1 MLIWAISGKYTYPL
15 SVTLEDREPMVFFR
29 KGQIANFGKKT
40 PQVQRKTPQE
50 ILIIHPSPTKLP
62 FYLPPSFTKKACKFV
77 IKRDSKEF
85 LEVAIGIERLQQNTL
100 VKLRFLDSDSG
111 QV

>member
-15 SVTLEDREPMVFFR
+15 SVPLEDIREPMVFFR

-50 ILIIHPSPTKLP
+50 ILIIPPPGAFYSNHRPITSQQVGTK
-62 FYLPPSFTKKACKFV
+62 
-77 IKRDSKEF
+77 E
-85 LEVAIGIERLQQNTL
+85 
-100 VKLRFLDSDSG
+100 
-111 QV
+111 

>member
-50 ILIIHPSPTKLP
+50 ILIIPPLVHFIRTIAPSPL
-62 FYLPPSFTKKACKFV
+62 CK
-77 IKRDSKEF
+77 
-85 LEVAIGIERLQQNTL
+85 
-100 VKLRFLDSDSG
+100 
-111 QV
+111 